1 MAASAIEKLN
11 KGEKPGEQNA
21 QGNKL
26 ILVMI
31 CAQLIFG
38 TTAIFTKLAAL
49 PASFICMSRGGLGFV
64 FLLILYAVIGVK
76 IDFSAIRRN
85 LVLLIITGASL
96 AMHWILVYESY
107 AYTRVATSSLC
118 FYTAP
123 IFVILLGPFVVG
135 ERMTIKKLA
144 CVLAALFGLSLVSG
158 FWQESGSFVNELP
171 GILLSL
177 SGALLYAIEIFLCK
191 KLKGISSYD
200 VTIVNM
206 LMVFIVSAINVAFR
220 VDISAIQ
227 FSVSSVVYLFILGA
241 MNTATAY
248 VLYFK
253 AFRGM
258 QAHSV
263 AMLSYISPV
272 TTVFLS
278 GLVLR
283 ESLDIYDLI
292 GGVLILGACFVNE
305 AGAAKK
311 KS

>member
-1 MAASAIEKLN
+1 MAASAIEKLDN
-11 KGEKPGEQNA
+11 EEAFEAQGS
-21 QGNKL
+21 QGNKM
-26 ILVMI
+26 IPVMI

-38 TTAIFTKLAAL
+38 TTAIFTKLAGL
-49 PASFICMSRGGLGFV
+49 PASFICMSRGCLGFI
-64 FLLILYAVIGVK
+64 FLLFLYAVIGVK
-76 IDFSAIRRN
+76 IDFSAIQKN

-123 IFVILLGPFVVG
+123 IFVILAGPFVVG
-135 ERMTIKKLA
+135 EKMTVKKML
-144 CVLAALFGLSLVSG
+144 CVLAALLGLSFLSG
-158 FWQESGSFVNELP
+158 FWQAGGSVGKELP

-177 SGALLYAIEIFLCK
+177 SGAMLYAMEIFLCK

-206 LMVFIVSAINVAFR
+206 LMVFFVSAVNVAFR
-220 VDISAIQ
+220 VDVSAIQ
-227 FSVSSVVYLFILGA
+227 FSWLSVVILFILGA

-263 AMLSYISPV
+263 AMMSYISPV

-278 GLVLR
+278 ALVLR
-283 ESLDIYDLI
+283 ESLDVYDLL
-292 GGVLILGACFVNE
+292 GGILILGACFVNE
-305 AGAAKK
+305 MKR
-311 KS
+311 

>member
-1 MAASAIEKLN
+1 MAEGAAEKLN
-11 KGEKPGEQNA
+11 NRM
-21 QGNKL
+21 

-38 TTAIFTKLAAL
+38 TTAIFTKLAGL
-49 PASFICMSRGGLGFV
+49 PASFICMARGGLGFV
-64 FLLILYAVIGVK
+64 FLLFLYAVIGVK
-76 IDFSAIRRN
+76 IDFAAIRKN
-85 LVLLIITGASL
+85 LVLLLITGTSL

-123 IFVILLGPFVVG
+123 IFVILLGPFVLS
-135 ERMTIKKLA
+135 ERMTVKKLV

-220 VDISAIQ
+220 VDVSAIQ
-227 FSVSSVVYLFILGA
+227 FSVSSVVILFILGA

-278 GLVLR
+278 ALVLR
-283 ESLDIYDLI
+283 ESLDIYDLL

-305 AGAAKK
+305 AGAG
-311 KS
+311 KSET